1 MNPHTQDS
9 RIDITPAFK
18 FMAEKQAS
26 DLFFSAGAPAYIK
39 IEGELRPL
47 NSQVLDV
54 EMVKRAIYGIMDEE
68 QVRTFE
74 ARNELNFGLSVAGA
88 GRFRINVFRQRG
100 SVAMVARYISNKV
113 PTLDG
118 TSLPAVL
125 KDLVLERRGLILVVG
140 ATGSGKSTTLAAMIN
155 HRNVNRAGHIL
166 TIEDPIEFVHRHN
179 KSLVNQR
186 EVGIDT
192 ESYATALI
200 NALREAPDVL
210 LIGEIRDT
218 ATMKQALIITQTG
231 HLCLG
236 TLHANNAY
244 HAINRIV
251 SFFPEDERESL
262 LLDLSMTL
270 KGIVSQRLVKGV
282 DGKRVAAVEVLL
294 NTFYVS
300 ELIQKGEVD
309 KLKDAI
315 EQSLSAGSQTFE
327 RSLLDLYIAGKI
339 SREEALSNADSRT
352 DMEWLISNST
362 HEGGKG
368 GQKGNTAVELDETS
382 LTVGES
388 LEGFTINPEF
398 LDKLGSVSSELPKI

>member
-1 MNPHTQDS
+1 M
-9 RIDITPAFK
+9 DITPVFK

-26 DLFFSAGAPAYIK
+26 DLFISAGAAIYIK
-39 IEGELRPL
+39 IEGELKPI
-47 NSQVLDV
+47 NAQVLDV
-54 EMVKRAIYGIMDEE
+54 ETAKKAIYNVMTEAQI
-68 QVRTFE
+68 RTFE
-74 ARNELNFGLSVAGA
+74 SKLELNFGLSVQGA

-100 SVAMVARYISNKV
+100 SVAMVARYITNTV
-113 PTLDG
+113 PAIEDLN
-118 TSLPAVL
+118 LPQVL
-125 KDLVLERRGLILVVG
+125 KSLIMEKRGLILVVG
-140 ATGSGKSTTLAAMIN
+140 ATGSGKSTSLASMVD
-155 HRNVNRAGHIL
+155 HRNTTKTGHIL
-166 TIEDPIEFVHRHN
+166 SIEDPIEFIHKHK

-218 ATMKQALIITQTG
+218 ATMKQALIFTQTG

-244 HAINRIV
+244 HAINRIM
-251 SFFPEDERESL
+251 SFFPEEERDSL

-270 KGIVSQRLVKGV
+270 KGIISQRLVKGV
-282 DGKRVAAVEVLL
+282 TGKRVAAVEVLL

-309 KLKDAI
+309 KIKDAI

-327 RSLLDLYIAGKI
+327 RSLLNMFVAGKI
-339 SREEALSNADSRT
+339 SREEALSNSDSRT
-352 DMEWLISNST
+352 DMEWLMANAST
-362 HEGGKG
+362 EVLRGSMAQPAMSIDHEK
-368 GQKGNTAVELDETS
+368 LDKAED
-382 LTVGES
+382 G
-388 LEGFTINPEF
+388 LENFTINPEF
-398 LDKLGSVSSELPKI
+398 LDQISGKK

>member
-1 MNPHTQDS
+1 MDL
-9 RIDITPAFK
+9 TPVFK
-18 FMAEKQAS
+18 FMAEKLAS
-26 DLFFSAGAPAYIK
+26 DLFFSAGAPVYIK
-39 IEGELRPL
+39 IEGELRPI

-54 EMVKRAIYGIMDEE
+54 EMVKKAVYGIMTEE
-68 QVRTFE
+68 QIRAFE
-74 ARNELNFGLSVAGA
+74 AKNELNFGLSVPSA

-100 SVAMVARYISNKV
+100 SVAMVARYITNIV

-118 TSLPAVL
+118 TSLPSVL
-125 KDLVLERRGLILVVG
+125 KELVLEKRGLILVVG

-155 HRNVNRAGHIL
+155 HRNANKAGHIL

-192 ESYATALI
+192 ESYATALL
-200 NALREAPDVL
+200 NSLREAPDVL

-251 SFFPEDERESL
+251 SFFPEDERDSL

-270 KGIVSQRLVKGV
+270 KGIISQRLVKGV
-282 DGKRVAAVEVLL
+282 NGKRVAAVEVLL

-315 EQSLSAGSQTFE
+315 EQSLNAGSQTFE

-339 SREEALSNADSRT
+339 SREEALVNADSRT

-362 HEGGKG
+362 QEGGKG
-368 GQKGNTAVELDETS
+368 GTKGDTS
-382 LTVGES
+382 VQIQDAALAGES

-398 LDKLGSVSSELPKI
+398 LDKIGKD

>member
-1 MNPHTQDS
+1 MDNTPDAK
-9 RIDITPAFK
+9 IDITPAFK
-18 FMAEKQAS
+18 FMAEKLAS
-26 DLFFSAGAPAYIK
+26 DLFFTAGAPAYIK

-54 EMVKRAIYGIMDEE
+54 EMVKRAVYGVMNEE
-68 QVRTFE
+68 QIRVFE
-74 ARNELNFGLSVAGA
+74 AKNELNFGLSVAGA

-118 TSLPAVL
+118 TSLPPVL

-155 HRNVNRAGHIL
+155 HRNTNKAGHIL
-166 TIEDPIEFVHRHN
+166 TIEDPIEFVHKHN

-315 EQSLSAGSQTFE
+315 EQSLNAGSQTFE

-362 HEGGKG
+362 QEGGKG
-368 GQKGNTAVELDETS
+368 GVKGNTAVEISDPNMMAE
-382 LTVGES
+382 ES
-388 LEGFTINPEF
+388 LEGFTINPDF
-398 LDKLGSVSSELPKI
+398 LDKLGSGSSGFPKI

>member
-1 MNPHTQDS
+1 MDL
-9 RIDITPAFK
+9 TPVFK
-18 FMAEKQAS
+18 FMADKQAS
-26 DLFFSAGAPAYIK
+26 DLFFSAGAPVYIK
-39 IEGELRPL
+39 MEGELRPI

-54 EMVKRAIYGIMDEE
+54 DMVKRAVYGVMSEE
-68 QVRTFE
+68 QILAFE
-74 ARNELNFGLSVAGA
+74 THRELNFGLSVAGA

-100 SVAMVARYISNKV
+100 SVAMVARYVSSKIPS
-113 PTLDG
+113 LDAS
-118 TSLPAVL
+118 SLPPVL
-125 KDLVLERRGLILVVG
+125 KDLVLEKRGLILVVG
-140 ATGSGKSTTLAAMIN
+140 ATGSGKSTTLASMID
-155 HRNVNRAGHIL
+155 HRNANKAGHIL
-166 TIEDPIEFVHRHN
+166 TIEDPIEFVHKHN

-192 ESYATALI
+192 ESYATALL

-218 ATMKQALIITQTG
+218 ATMKQALIYTQTG

-244 HAINRIV
+244 HAVSRIV
-251 SFFPEDERESL
+251 SFFPEDERDSL
-262 LLDLSMTL
+262 LLDLSMSL

-315 EQSLSAGSQTFE
+315 EQSLNAGSKTFE
-327 RSLLDLYIAGKI
+327 RSLLDLYVAGKI
-339 SREEALSNADSRT
+339 SREEALVNADSRT
-352 DMEWLISNST
+352 DMEWLISNVSK
-362 HEGGKG
+362 EGGKG
-368 GQKGNTAVELDETS
+368 GQRGQTQMEIQEQMADA
-382 LTVGES
+382 GES
-388 LEGFTINPEF
+388 LEGFTISPDF
-398 LDKLGSVSSELPKI
+398 LDKIGSASSGFPKL